1 MTPCVVATV
10 MTGIKR
16 PSYVAPSPD
25 TFAKA
30 AVATIGVQDN
40 TYGCFSHAMQVGEGR
55 GGEGRGGKGRGGE
68 GRGGEGGGGGEGEGR
83 GRGGEGRGRG
93 GIMRERG

>member
-1 MTPCVVATV
+1 MTPCLVATA

-40 TYGCFSHAMQVGEGR
+40 TYGCLSHAMQVGGR
-55 GGEGRGGKGRGGE
+55 GGEGRGGWEEE
-68 GRGGEGGGGGEGEGR
+68 GRGEEGEGD
-83 GRGGEGRGRG
+83 GGT
-93 GIMRERG
+93 